1 MVLDHFHLKQFADE
15 GYVVVRSLLDGE
27 LDLQPVQDEYD
38 EILDRLITKWHAEG
52 RLRSTYAGLPF
63 ADRLMR
69 SVVEAEERYDLDFDI
84 SLPQINITDATP
96 MHHGPAVFNLLRSPR
111 LLDAV
116 ERFIGPEIYS
126 NPVQHARI
134 KLPESI
140 LPEASRSGLSAQI
153 ALHQDL
159 GVIIDE
165 ADKTDTLTVW
175 FPVTEANQENGCLT
189 VVAGSQLEGLV
200 LHCLSRDPLTLNQ
213 SCIPPRLRSDNQIPV
228 PMEPGDVLFMTRYTQ
243 HSGLPNRSNSIRWS
257 FDLRYHEIGKP
268 TGRPWFPGFVARSAA
283 DPETELHDADV
294 WADSWRVARSKLA
307 AGDDVEF
314 NRWKESDPRCA

>member
-1 MVLDHFHLKQFADE
+1 
-15 GYVVVRSLLDGE
+15 
-27 LDLQPVQDEYD
+27 
-38 EILDRLITKWHAEG
+38 
-52 RLRSTYAGLPF
+52 
-63 ADRLMR
+63 MR

-165 ADKTDTLTVW
+165 ADNNRHVNSLVSSDRGQPGEWL
-175 FPVTEANQENGCLT
+175 PDGR
-189 VVAGSQLEGLV
+189 AG
-200 LHCLSRDPLTLNQ
+200 Q
-213 SCIPPRLRSDNQIPV
+213 S
-228 PMEPGDVLFMTRYTQ
+228 
-243 HSGLPNRSNSIRWS
+243 
-257 FDLRYHEIGKP
+257 
-268 TGRPWFPGFVARSAA
+268 TGR
-283 DPETELHDADV
+283 
-294 WADSWRVARSKLA
+294 
-307 AGDDVEF
+307 AGYAL
-314 NRWKESDPRCA
+314 SQP